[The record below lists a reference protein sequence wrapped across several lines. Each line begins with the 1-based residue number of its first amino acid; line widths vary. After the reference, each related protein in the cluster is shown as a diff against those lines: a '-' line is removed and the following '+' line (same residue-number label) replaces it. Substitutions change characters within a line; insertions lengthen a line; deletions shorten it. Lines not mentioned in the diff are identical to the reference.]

1 MGMFKRKR
9 KGEAVLF
16 AIVALAVSGLIAVGL
31 ARIQHYGTHTL
42 DTSEEFLKAEQ
53 YALEVTEQL
62 RSTSYS
68 AVAAMPKTKISSGTA
83 GSKPGDY
90 KFSGY
95 YKEIVIQNDGIFKD
109 CKVNIYKDDT
119 DRPVLSLS
127 VAKVDP
133 KALVWG
139 GLSEDLDE
147 STESSGNRSWSAQTT
162 QNYVGGKLVN
172 DYTAVDAD
180 GSFSAAASVDYI
192 NNKLKDYIE
201 REKCLNRTS
210 KAEVGSNRQPIFVNG
225 NREAAVCNVSY
236 RLNENTAAP
245 NIGILRKD
253 SAGNITLDY
262 WDHDSYFNGNNT
274 SGTTTPD
281 TGSGGGNAGTVIP
294 PASDVEKES
303 FSMTVDLTSV
313 TTTVWDEERQ
323 EYLEEEIGSL
333 TGFIGSWDC
342 PIWGSDN
349 ISLIGSLTN
358 SYSNL
363 LKKNILGYYTIT
375 GDTRSWI
382 FLSDYSTQNSTTNI
396 DPYDFDG
403 FYIWI
408 DGKKYYF
415 QKSYRTFRRQN
426 ATEWREYGFYC
437 SDVGSYPKKCSFD
450 ISLI

>member
-83 GSKPGDY
+83 GSKPQDY

-95 YKEIVIQNDGIFKD
+95 YKEIVITNDGIFKD
-109 CKVNIYKDDT
+109 CKVNIYKDNT

-139 GLSEDLDE
+139 GLSDNLDE
-147 STESSGNRSWSAQTT
+147 STESGGNRSWSAQTT

-201 REKCLNRTS
+201 EEKCLNRTS

-281 TGSGGGNAGTVIP
+281 TGSGGGNAGTNINGSENLP
-294 PASDVEKES
+294 
-303 FSMTVDLTSV
+303 
-313 TTTVWDEERQ
+313 
-323 EYLEEEIGSL
+323 EEETMLIRWEGSEVDIIDSLGGNYVDGVNMDYDDIGNFYHDYTIAIPKNVKVIKL
-333 TGFIGSWDC
+333 
-342 PIWGSDN
+342 DN
-349 ISLIGSLTN
+349 TAYCFGRQIFYSELTN
-358 SYSNL
+358 LDSNKKWSCSAVKDTTSESGAD
-363 LKKNILGYYTIT
+363 LKYVGVTPGKIYKLRFGVIIG
-375 GDTRSWI
+375 GDA
-382 FLSDYSTQNSTTNI
+382 LDGNSTSDIVVTYSKSINEKIPDII
-396 DPYDFDG
+396 DY
-403 FYIWI
+403 
-408 DGKKYYF
+408 
-415 QKSYRTFRRQN
+415 
-426 ATEWREYGFYC
+426 
-437 SDVGSYPKKCSFD
+437 
-450 ISLI
+450 

>member
-1 MGMFKRKR
+1 MSMFKRKR

-139 GLSEDLDE
+139 GLSENLDE
-147 STESSGNRSWSAQTT
+147 STESGGNRSWSAQTT
-162 QNYVGGKLVN
+162 QNYVGGKLIN
-172 DYTAVDAD
+172 DYTAVEAE

-192 NNKLKDYIE
+192 NNKLQDYIE
-201 REKCLNRTS
+201 EEKCLNRTT
-210 KAEVGSNRQPIFVNG
+210 KAEVGSNRQPIFVNA

-253 SAGNITLDY
+253 SAGNIQLDY

-281 TGSGGGNAGTVIP
+281 SGSGGGNAGTPIEGTLP
-294 PASDVEKES
+294 EKE
-303 FSMTVDLTSV
+303 TVLGTSGGSY
-313 TTTVWDEERQ
+313 TVPAGVKILKITCSIEAREHDHGGSCAFLYVNGKEIARED
-323 EYLEEEIGSL
+323 EIGSF
-333 TGFIGSWDC
+333 TMEFDGYIKVTPGEVISVRAVDHFSW
-342 PIWGSDN
+342 
-349 ISLIGSLTN
+349 ISI
-358 SYSNL
+358 SYS
-363 LKKNILGYYTIT
+363 
-375 GDTRSWI
+375 RSI
-382 FLSDYSTQNSTTNI
+382 NE
-396 DPYDFDG
+396 
-403 FYIWI
+403 
-408 DGKKYYF
+408 
-415 QKSYRTFRRQN
+415 KSPSVN
-426 ATEWREYGFYC
+426 
-437 SDVGSYPKKCSFD
+437 
-450 ISLI
+450 

>member
-1 MGMFKRKR
+1 MSMFKRKR

-139 GLSEDLDE
+139 GLSDNLDE
-147 STESSGNRSWSAQTT
+147 STESGGNRSWSAQTT
-162 QNYVGGKLVN
+162 QNYVGGKLIN

-201 REKCLNRTS
+201 EEKCLNRTT
-210 KAEVGSNRQPIFVNG
+210 KAEVGSNRQPIFVNAS
-225 NREAAVCNVSY
+225 REAAVCNVSY

-281 TGSGGGNAGTVIP
+281 TGSGGGNAGTNING
-294 PASDVEKES
+294 
-303 FSMTVDLTSV
+303 SV
-313 TTTVWDEERQ
+313 TLPDEEKLISSKDYELEWSEDKKYLLIDDTVSFTVPDGVKVVKIELWAGALSDTNHGSEPSSDILLP
-323 EYLEEEIGSL
+323 EY
-333 TGFIGSWDC
+333 
-342 PIWGSDN
+342 DN
-349 ISLIGSLTN
+349 ISLSANCPSQSGAFE
-358 SYSNL
+358 SYHKEWYMDVSAS
-363 LKKNILGYYTIT
+363 KNIKLVVQGELNKGGREQESTSGIKIYY
-375 GDTRSWI
+375 S
-382 FLSDYSTQNSTTNI
+382 
-396 DPYDFDG
+396 
-403 FYIWI
+403 
-408 DGKKYYF
+408 
-415 QKSYRTFRRQN
+415 KSINERIP
-426 ATEWREYGFYC
+426 
-437 SDVGSYPKKCSFD
+437 DVTYKN
-450 ISLI
+450 

>member
-83 GSKPGDY
+83 GSKPQDY

-95 YKEIVIQNDGIFKD
+95 YKEIVITNDGIFKD

-139 GLSEDLDE
+139 GLSDNLDE
-147 STESSGNRSWSAQTT
+147 STESGGNRSWSAQTT
-162 QNYVGGKLVN
+162 QNYVGGKLIN

-201 REKCLNRTS
+201 EEKCLNRTS
-210 KAEVGSNRQPIFVNG
+210 KAEVGSNRQPIFVNAS
-225 NREAAVCNVSY
+225 REAAVCNVSY

-253 SAGNITLDY
+253 SSGNIQLDY

-281 TGSGGGNAGTVIP
+281 TGSDGGNAGTNINGSTIAP
-294 PASDVEKES
+294 STFGLACLEKDGNPAHDECTYNFGSGSNYRITMYHIMPDHSNEDDPES
-303 FSMTVDLTSV
+303 VSCT
-313 TTTVWDEERQ
+313 
-323 EYLEEEIGSL
+323 
-333 TGFIGSWDC
+333 
-342 PIWGSDN
+342 
-349 ISLIGSLTN
+349 
-358 SYSNL
+358 
-363 LKKNILGYYTIT
+363 K
-375 GDTRSWI
+375 
-382 FLSDYSTQNSTTNI
+382 FLSGKIKCELDRNGSGYLYLNGTEVLSIQ
-396 DPYDFDG
+396 G
-403 FYIWI
+403 FGHSSIWV
-408 DGKKYYF
+408 
-415 QKSYRTFRRQN
+415 TFEKQ
-426 ATEWREYGFYC
+426 
-437 SDVGSYPKKCSFD
+437 
-450 ISLI
+450 

>member
-83 GSKPGDY
+83 GSKPQDY

-119 DRPVLSLS
+119 DRAVLSLS

-139 GLSEDLDE
+139 GLNDDLDLDT
-147 STESSGNRSWSAQTT
+147 SASGNSSWSAQTT
-162 QNYVGGKLVN
+162 QNYVGGKLIN

-201 REKCLNRTS
+201 EEKCLNRTS

-225 NREAAVCNVSY
+225 KREAAVCNVSY

-253 SAGNITLDY
+253 SSGNIQLDY
-262 WDHDSYFNGNNT
+262 WDHDSYFNGTNT
-274 SGTTTPD
+274 PGTGTTLPPGTPD
-281 TGSGGGNAGTVIP
+281 PDGGGNTGTVIGSSAP
-294 PASDVEKES
+294 KYFDFEFSDQEWIVKTIDFGTTRTTYKVTGTQFAADNEIEETYSFEFTASGKVKIYGNGG
-303 FSMTVDLTSV
+303 VAN
-313 TTTVWDEERQ
+313 Q
-323 EYLEEEIGSL
+323 
-333 TGFIGSWDC
+333 
-342 PIWGSDN
+342 
-349 ISLIGSLTN
+349 
-358 SYSNL
+358 
-363 LKKNILGYYTIT
+363 
-375 GDTRSWI
+375 
-382 FLSDYSTQNSTTNI
+382 NI
-396 DPYDFDG
+396 DDIENDYGYGNGHFGPG
-403 FYIWI
+403 YIQFI
-408 DGKKYYF
+408 DVSSKKVLYELNLNNHSHTRLVF
-415 QKSYRTFRRQN
+415 EFNK
-426 ATEWREYGFYC
+426 
-437 SDVGSYPKKCSFD
+437 
-450 ISLI
+450 I

>member
-1 MGMFKRKR
+1 MLRKKR
-9 KGEAVLF
+9 KGEAMLF
-16 AIVALAVSGLIAVGL
+16 AIVALAVSGIIAVGL
-31 ARIQHYGTHTL
+31 AKIQHYGTHTL

-68 AVAAMPKTKISSGTA
+68 AVAAMPKTKISSGAA
-83 GSKPGDY
+83 GSKPEDY

-109 CKVNIYKDDT
+109 CKVNIYKDDI

-147 STESSGNRSWSAQTT
+147 STESGGNRSWSALTT
-162 QNYVGGKLVN
+162 QNYVGGKLIN

-201 REKCLNRTS
+201 KEKSLNRTS

-225 NREAAVCNVSY
+225 KREAAVCNVSY

-253 SAGNITLDY
+253 SAGNIQLDY

-281 TGSGGGNAGTVIP
+281 TGSGGGNAGTPIEGTLP
-294 PASDVEKES
+294 
-303 FSMTVDLTSV
+303 
-313 TTTVWDEERQ
+313 
-323 EYLEEEIGSL
+323 EEETVLGTTGGSYTVPAGVKILRISCIIKAREHDHGGSGAFLYVNNKEIAREDDIGSF
-333 TGFIGSWDC
+333 TM
-342 PIWGSDN
+342 
-349 ISLIGSLTN
+349 
-358 SYSNL
+358 
-363 LKKNILGYYTIT
+363 
-375 GDTRSWI
+375 
-382 FLSDYSTQNSTTNI
+382 
-396 DPYDFDG
+396 DFDG
-403 FYIWI
+403 YVKVTPGEVISVRAVDHFNYLSIS
-408 DGKKYYF
+408 YS
-415 QKSYRTFRRQN
+415 KSIN
-426 ATEWREYGFYC
+426 EK
-437 SDVGSYPKKCSFD
+437 SPSVN
-450 ISLI
+450 

>member
-83 GSKPGDY
+83 GSKPQDY

-95 YKEIVIQNDGIFKD
+95 YKEIVITNDGIFKD
-109 CKVNIYKDDT
+109 CKVNIYKDNT

-139 GLSEDLDE
+139 GLSDNLDE
-147 STESSGNRSWSAQTT
+147 STESGGNRSWSAKTT

-201 REKCLNRTS
+201 EEKCLNRTS
-210 KAEVGSNRQPIFVNG
+210 KSEVGSNRQPIFVNG
-225 NREAAVCNVSY
+225 KREAAVCNVSY

-253 SAGNITLDY
+253 SAGNIQLDY
-262 WDHDSYFNGNNT
+262 WDHDSYFNGTNT
-274 SGTTTPD
+274 PGTTTPD
-281 TGSGGGNAGTVIP
+281 SGSSGGNAGTNINGDSIP
-294 PASDVEKES
+294 DKDTLFARWVSGYDYMEESERKEYELDGIIDRTITIPQGVNVLKLDFMGQS
-303 FSMTVDLTSV
+303 GWTEAYVKLYNGKIYWVYDAGDEGESGYTTYIGV
-313 TTTVWDEERQ
+313 TPGKTYTLILDAADE
-323 EYLEEEIGSL
+323 YY
-333 TGFIGSWDC
+333 
-342 PIWGSDN
+342 
-349 ISLIGSLTN
+349 ISLYYSKSIN
-358 SYSNL
+358 SQVP
-363 LKKNILGYYTIT
+363 KVK
-375 GDTRSWI
+375 
-382 FLSDYSTQNSTTNI
+382 DY
-396 DPYDFDG
+396 
-403 FYIWI
+403 
-408 DGKKYYF
+408 
-415 QKSYRTFRRQN
+415 
-426 ATEWREYGFYC
+426 
-437 SDVGSYPKKCSFD
+437 
-450 ISLI
+450 

>member
-1 MGMFKRKR
+1 MSMFKRKR

-109 CKVNIYKDDT
+109 CKVNIYKDNT

-139 GLSEDLDE
+139 GLSENLDE
-147 STESSGNRSWSAQTT
+147 STESGGNRSWSAQTT
-162 QNYVGGKLVN
+162 QNYVGGKLIN

-201 REKCLNRTS
+201 EEKCLNRTS
-210 KAEVGSNRQPIFVNG
+210 KSEVGSNRQPIFVNG
-225 NREAAVCNVSY
+225 KREAAVCNVSY

-253 SAGNITLDY
+253 SSGNIQLDY

-281 TGSGGGNAGTVIP
+281 TGSGGGNTGTVIGSSAP
-294 PASDVEKES
+294 KYFNFEFIDQEWIVKTIDFGTRTTYKVTGTQFAADNEIEETYSFEFTASGKVKIYGNGGGADQNIDGIEN
-303 FSMTVDLTSV
+303 D
-313 TTTVWDEERQ
+313 
-323 EYLEEEIGSL
+323 YGY
-333 TGFIGSWDC
+333 TGGF
-342 PIWGSDN
+342 
-349 ISLIGSLTN
+349 
-358 SYSNL
+358 
-363 LKKNILGYYTIT
+363 
-375 GDTRSWI
+375 DTRGGYI
-382 FLSDYSTQNSTTNI
+382 QFI
-396 DPYDFDG
+396 DVSSKKT
-403 FYIWI
+403 FYELNLNNHSHTRLVFEFNKI
-408 DGKKYYF
+408 
-415 QKSYRTFRRQN
+415 
-426 ATEWREYGFYC
+426 
-437 SDVGSYPKKCSFD
+437 
-450 ISLI
+450 

>member
-1 MGMFKRKR
+1 MSMFKRKR

-42 DTSEEFLKAEQ
+42 ETSEEFLKAEQ

-62 RSTSYS
+62 RSSSYS

-83 GSKPGDY
+83 GSKPQDY

-95 YKEIVIQNDGIFKD
+95 YKEIVITNDGIFKD

-139 GLSEDLDE
+139 GLSENLDE
-147 STESSGNRSWSAQTT
+147 STESGGNRSWSAQTT
-162 QNYVGGKLVN
+162 QNYVGGKLIN

-210 KAEVGSNRQPIFVNG
+210 KAEVGSNRQPIFVNAS
-225 NREAAVCNVSY
+225 REAAVCNVSY

-253 SAGNITLDY
+253 SSGNIQLDY

-281 TGSGGGNAGTVIP
+281 SGSGGGNAGTNINGSENLP
-294 PASDVEKES
+294 
-303 FSMTVDLTSV
+303 
-313 TTTVWDEERQ
+313 
-323 EYLEEEIGSL
+323 EEETELYSL
-333 TGFIGSWDC
+333 SWVA
-342 PIWGSDN
+342 GN
-349 ISLIGSLTN
+349 
-358 SYSNL
+358 
-363 LKKNILGYYTIT
+363 
-375 GDTRSWI
+375 
-382 FLSDYSTQNSTTNI
+382 F
-396 DPYDFDG
+396 
-403 FYIWI
+403 
-408 DGKKYYF
+408 
-415 QKSYRTFRRQN
+415 
-426 ATEWREYGFYC
+426 
-437 SDVGSYPKKCSFD
+437 
-450 ISLI
+450 

>member
-1 MGMFKRKR
+1 MSMFKRKR

-83 GSKPGDY
+83 GSKPQDY

-95 YKEIVIQNDGIFKD
+95 YKEIVITNDGIFKD
-109 CKVNIYKDDT
+109 CKVNIYKDNT

-139 GLSEDLDE
+139 GLSDNLDE
-147 STESSGNRSWSAQTT
+147 STESGGNRSWSAQTT

-201 REKCLNRTS
+201 EEKCLNRTS
-210 KAEVGSNRQPIFVNG
+210 KAEVGSNRQPIFVNAS
-225 NREAAVCNVSY
+225 REAAVCNVSY

-253 SAGNITLDY
+253 SAGNIQLDY
-262 WDHDSYFNGNNT
+262 WDHDSYFNGTNT
-274 SGTTTPD
+274 PGTTPPETPNPD
-281 TGSGGGNAGTVIP
+281 PGGGGNTGTVIGSSAP
-294 PASDVEKES
+294 KYFDFEFTDQEWIVKTIDFGTTRTTYKVTGTQFAGDNEIEETYSFEFTASGKVKIYGNGGGDDQNIDGIENDYGYTGG
-303 FSMTVDLTSV
+303 F
-313 TTTVWDEERQ
+313 TTR
-323 EYLEEEIGSL
+323 G
-333 TGFIGSWDC
+333 GFIQFIDVSSKKVLYD
-342 PIWGSDN
+342 
-349 ISLIGSLTN
+349 L
-358 SYSNL
+358 NL
-363 LKKNILGYYTIT
+363 NNHSH
-375 GDTRSWI
+375 TRLVFEFNKI
-382 FLSDYSTQNSTTNI
+382 
-396 DPYDFDG
+396 
-403 FYIWI
+403 
-408 DGKKYYF
+408 
-415 QKSYRTFRRQN
+415 
-426 ATEWREYGFYC
+426 
-437 SDVGSYPKKCSFD
+437 
-450 ISLI
+450 

>member
-1 MGMFKRKR
+1 MSMFKRKR

-83 GSKPGDY
+83 GSKPQDY

-95 YKEIVIQNDGIFKD
+95 YKEIVITNDGIFKD
-109 CKVNIYKDDT
+109 CKVNIYKDNT

-139 GLSEDLDE
+139 GLSDNLDE
-147 STESSGNRSWSAQTT
+147 SIESGGNRSWSAQTT

-172 DYTAVDAD
+172 DYNAVDAD

-201 REKCLNRTS
+201 EEKCLNRTS
-210 KAEVGSNRQPIFVNG
+210 KAEVGSNRQPIFVNAS
-225 NREAAVCNVSY
+225 REAAVCNVSY

-253 SAGNITLDY
+253 SSGNITLDY

-281 TGSGGGNAGTVIP
+281 TGSGGGNAGGNINGSTIAPSTFGLACLEQDGNPAHDECTYDFGSGSNYLITMYHIMPDHSNEDDPDTV
-294 PASDVEKES
+294 SCTK
-303 FSMTVDLTSV
+303 
-313 TTTVWDEERQ
+313 
-323 EYLEEEIGSL
+323 
-333 TGFIGSWDC
+333 
-342 PIWGSDN
+342 
-349 ISLIGSLTN
+349 
-358 SYSNL
+358 
-363 LKKNILGYYTIT
+363 
-375 GDTRSWI
+375 
-382 FLSDYSTQNSTTNI
+382 FLSGIIKCELDRASSGYLYLNDTEVLFIQ
-396 DPYDFDG
+396 G
-403 FYIWI
+403 FGHSSIWV
-408 DGKKYYF
+408 
-415 QKSYRTFRRQN
+415 TFEKQ
-426 ATEWREYGFYC
+426 
-437 SDVGSYPKKCSFD
+437 
-450 ISLI
+450 

>member
-1 MGMFKRKR
+1 MSMFKRKR

-83 GSKPGDY
+83 GSKPQDY

-95 YKEIVIQNDGIFKD
+95 YKEIVITNDGIFKD
-109 CKVNIYKDDT
+109 CKVNIYNDDT

-139 GLSEDLDE
+139 GISENLDE
-147 STESSGNRSWSAQTT
+147 STESGGNRSWSAQTT
-162 QNYVGGKLVN
+162 QNYVGGKLIN

-201 REKCLNRTS
+201 EEKCLNRTS
-210 KAEVGSNRQPIFVNG
+210 KAEVGSNRQPVFVNAS
-225 NREAAVCNVSY
+225 REAAVCNVSY

-253 SAGNITLDY
+253 SSGNIQLDY

-281 TGSGGGNAGTVIP
+281 AGSGGGNAGTNINGSTIAP
-294 PASDVEKES
+294 STFSLACLEAHGNPAHDECTYDFGSGSNYLITMYHVMPDHSNEDDPES
-303 FSMTVDLTSV
+303 VSCT
-313 TTTVWDEERQ
+313 
-323 EYLEEEIGSL
+323 
-333 TGFIGSWDC
+333 
-342 PIWGSDN
+342 
-349 ISLIGSLTN
+349 
-358 SYSNL
+358 
-363 LKKNILGYYTIT
+363 K
-375 GDTRSWI
+375 
-382 FLSDYSTQNSTTNI
+382 FLSGKIKCELYRNGSGYLDLNGAEVLFIQ
-396 DPYDFDG
+396 G
-403 FYIWI
+403 FGHSSIWV
-408 DGKKYYF
+408 
-415 QKSYRTFRRQN
+415 TFEKQ
-426 ATEWREYGFYC
+426 
-437 SDVGSYPKKCSFD
+437 
-450 ISLI
+450 

>member
-1 MGMFKRKR
+1 MSMFKRKR

-109 CKVNIYKDDT
+109 CKVNIYKDNT

-147 STESSGNRSWSAQTT
+147 STESGGNRSWSAQTT

-201 REKCLNRTS
+201 EEKCLNRTS
-210 KAEVGSNRQPIFVNG
+210 KAEVGSNRQPIFVTG

-253 SAGNITLDY
+253 SAGNIQLDY

-281 TGSGGGNAGTVIP
+281 TGSGGGNAGTPIEGTLP
-294 PASDVEKES
+294 
-303 FSMTVDLTSV
+303 
-313 TTTVWDEERQ
+313 
-323 EYLEEEIGSL
+323 EEETMLIRWWADSGTTIYDSNGGEFSL
-333 TGFIGSWDC
+333 PYGH
-342 PIWGSDN
+342 DN
-349 ISLIGSLTN
+349 N
-358 SYSNL
+358 YHD
-363 LKKNILGYYTIT
+363 YTIT
-375 GDTRSWI
+375 IPQGVKILKLYGESECLDDQMISSR
-382 FLSDYSTQNSTTNI
+382 LKNI
-396 DPYDFDG
+396 DSEKTWCCP
-403 FYIWI
+403 
-408 DGKKYYF
+408 
-415 QKSYRTFRRQN
+415 TP
-426 ATEWREYGFYC
+426 
-437 SDVGSYPKKCSFD
+437 VGSRDYYGQDTKYVAVTPGKTYNLRCYLYIGGAGQCSETYIKISYSKSINEKIPD
-450 ISLI
+450 IIDY

>member
-42 DTSEEFLKAEQ
+42 ETSEEFLKAEQ

-83 GSKPGDY
+83 GSKSQDY

-95 YKEIVIQNDGIFKD
+95 YKEIVITNDGIFKD
-109 CKVNIYKDDT
+109 CKVNIYKDNT

-139 GLSEDLDE
+139 GLSENLDE
-147 STESSGNRSWSAQTT
+147 STESGGNRSWSAQTT
-162 QNYVGGKLVN
+162 QNYVGGKLIN

-201 REKCLNRTS
+201 EEKCLNRTS
-210 KAEVGSNRQPIFVNG
+210 KSEVGSNRQPIFVNG
-225 NREAAVCNVSY
+225 KREAAVCNVSY

-253 SAGNITLDY
+253 SAGNIQLDY
-262 WDHDSYFNGNNT
+262 WDHDSYFNGTNT
-274 SGTTTPD
+274 PGTTTPD
-281 TGSGGGNAGTVIP
+281 SGSGGGNAGTPIEGTLP
-294 PASDVEKES
+294 EKETVLGTSEGSYTVPAGVKILKIDCDIEPVLRDHGGNSGALYVNGKKIAEES
-303 FSMTVDLTSV
+303 FLGNDYNY
-313 TTTVWDEERQ
+313 TVWVLAYIEVTPGE
-323 EYLEEEIGSL
+323 
-333 TGFIGSWDC
+333 T
-342 PIWGSDN
+342 
-349 ISLIGSLTN
+349 ISIRAYSEFANLSI
-358 SYSNL
+358 SYS
-363 LKKNILGYYTIT
+363 
-375 GDTRSWI
+375 
-382 FLSDYSTQNSTTNI
+382 
-396 DPYDFDG
+396 
-403 FYIWI
+403 
-408 DGKKYYF
+408 
-415 QKSYRTFRRQN
+415 KSIN
-426 ATEWREYGFYC
+426 EKLPNVSSG
-437 SDVGSYPKKCSFD
+437 
-450 ISLI
+450 LI

>member
-83 GSKPGDY
+83 GSKPQDY

-95 YKEIVIQNDGIFKD
+95 YKEIVITNDGIFKD

-133 KALVWG
+133 KAFVWG
-139 GLSEDLDE
+139 GLSDNLDE
-147 STESSGNRSWSAQTT
+147 STESGGNRSWSAQTT
-162 QNYVGGKLVN
+162 QNYVGGKLIN

-201 REKCLNRTS
+201 EEKCLNRTS

-225 NREAAVCNVSY
+225 KREAAVCNVSY

-253 SAGNITLDY
+253 SAGNIQLDY

-281 TGSGGGNAGTVIP
+281 SGSGGGNAGTNINGSENLP
-294 PASDVEKES
+294 
-303 FSMTVDLTSV
+303 
-313 TTTVWDEERQ
+313 
-323 EYLEEEIGSL
+323 EEETELYSLSWVAGNFWSSKVDHIDEDPFDFTITIPQGVKVLKMFGYSEQMRDLMLDLCLTNIGSGKVWCNPW
-333 TGFIGSWDC
+333 T
-342 PIWGSDN
+342 
-349 ISLIGSLTN
+349 
-358 SYSNL
+358 
-363 LKKNILGYYTIT
+363 
-375 GDTRSWI
+375 
-382 FLSDYSTQNSTTNI
+382 
-396 DPYDFDG
+396 DG
-403 FYIWI
+403 
-408 DGKKYYF
+408 
-415 QKSYRTFRRQN
+415 
-426 ATEWREYGFYC
+426 
-437 SDVGSYPKKCSFD
+437 SFD
-450 ISLI
+450 AKGKDIKYIGVTPGKTYNLRCFVNDHNGGRESEASSYIRIYYSKSINEKLPDITDY

>member
-1 MGMFKRKR
+1 MSMFKRKR

-139 GLSEDLDE
+139 GLSENLDE
-147 STESSGNRSWSAQTT
+147 STESGGNRSWSAQTT
-162 QNYVGGKLVN
+162 QNYVGGKLIN

-201 REKCLNRTS
+201 EEKCLNRTS

-225 NREAAVCNVSY
+225 KREAAVCNVSY

-253 SAGNITLDY
+253 SSGNIQLDY

-281 TGSGGGNAGTVIP
+281 SGSGGGNAGTNINGSENLPQETQWIFDKLIYWDMPNYKDFKETIQIKIP
-294 PASDVEKES
+294 DGVK
-303 FSMTVDLTSV
+303 VLC
-313 TTTVWDEERQ
+313 
-323 EYLEEEIGSL
+323 LE
-333 TGFIGSWDC
+333 
-342 PIWGSDN
+342 
-349 ISLIGSLTN
+349 
-358 SYSNL
+358 
-363 LKKNILGYYTIT
+363 
-375 GDTRSWI
+375 GDTCV
-382 FLSDYSTQNSTTNI
+382 DMY
-396 DPYDFDG
+396 YH
-403 FYIWI
+403 
-408 DGKKYYF
+408 DGKAESINIVMNGSKEWLNLRSYYE
-415 QKSYRTFRRQN
+415 SYCGDIF
-426 ATEWREYGFYC
+426 A
-437 SDVGSYPKKCSFD
+437 D
-450 ISLI
+450 ISQDYKIVYIGVTPGKTYYLNINLKTRLNNDTTYNVGVSNSSLRIGYSKSINEKLPDITDY

>member
-1 MGMFKRKR
+1 MSMFKRKR

-109 CKVNIYKDDT
+109 CKVNIYKDNT

-127 VAKVDP
+127 VAKVEP

-147 STESSGNRSWSAQTT
+147 STESGGNRSWSAQTT
-162 QNYVGGKLVN
+162 QNYVGGKLIN

-201 REKCLNRTS
+201 EEKCLNRTS

-253 SAGNITLDY
+253 SSGNIQLDY

-281 TGSGGGNAGTVIP
+281 SGSGGGNAGTNINGSENLPEETQWIFDECNNFKQTVELKIPAGVKVLCLKGSTYAEVSTNGGVGTYSSADASVKVICNDT
-294 PASDVEKES
+294 SKKW
-303 FSMTVDLTSV
+303 FDLYSNAEGTWDYTGHTSV
-313 TTTVWDEERQ
+313 SSDGYDTYIGVTPGKTYRMKIEILAEACVDSTEESAEASSR
-323 EYLEEEIGSL
+323 LRIG
-333 TGFIGSWDC
+333 
-342 PIWGSDN
+342 
-349 ISLIGSLTN
+349 
-358 SYSNL
+358 YSKSINEKL
-363 LKKNILGYYTIT
+363 PDIT
-375 GDTRSWI
+375 
-382 FLSDYSTQNSTTNI
+382 DY
-396 DPYDFDG
+396 
-403 FYIWI
+403 
-408 DGKKYYF
+408 
-415 QKSYRTFRRQN
+415 
-426 ATEWREYGFYC
+426 
-437 SDVGSYPKKCSFD
+437 
-450 ISLI
+450 

>member
-281 TGSGGGNAGTVIP
+281 SGSGGGNAGTNINGSEKLPESETELYSLSCVGSNFWSSKVDFIDEDPFDFTITIP
-294 PASDVEKES
+294 QGVKVLKMFGYSEQ
-303 FSMTVDLTSV
+303 MRDLMLDLCLTN
-313 TTTVWDEERQ
+313 
-323 EYLEEEIGSL
+323 IGSGKVWCNPW
-333 TGFIGSWDC
+333 T
-342 PIWGSDN
+342 
-349 ISLIGSLTN
+349 
-358 SYSNL
+358 
-363 LKKNILGYYTIT
+363 
-375 GDTRSWI
+375 
-382 FLSDYSTQNSTTNI
+382 
-396 DPYDFDG
+396 DG
-403 FYIWI
+403 
-408 DGKKYYF
+408 
-415 QKSYRTFRRQN
+415 
-426 ATEWREYGFYC
+426 
-437 SDVGSYPKKCSFD
+437 SFD
-450 ISLI
+450 AKGEDIKYIGVTPGKTYNLRCFVNDHNGGRESEASSYIRIYYSKSINEKVPDITDY

>member
-1 MGMFKRKR
+1 MSMFKRKR

-83 GSKPGDY
+83 GSKPQDY

-95 YKEIVIQNDGIFKD
+95 YKEIVITNDGIFKD

-133 KALVWG
+133 KALVWS

-147 STESSGNRSWSAQTT
+147 STESGGNRSWSAQTT

-180 GSFSAAASVDYI
+180 GSFSATASVDYI
-192 NNKLKDYIE
+192 NNKLQDYIE
-201 REKCLNRTS
+201 EEKCLNRTS

-225 NREAAVCNVSY
+225 KREAAVCNVSY

-253 SAGNITLDY
+253 SSGNIQLDY
-262 WDHDSYFNGNNT
+262 WDHDSYFNGTNT
-274 SGTTTPD
+274 PGTTPPETPNPD
-281 TGSGGGNAGTVIP
+281 PGDGGNTGTVIGSSAP
-294 PASDVEKES
+294 KYFDFKFTDQGWIVKTIDFGTRTTYKVTGTQFAYSETEIEETYSFEFTASGKVKVYGNGGGAE
-303 FSMTVDLTSV
+303 
-313 TTTVWDEERQ
+313 
-323 EYLEEEIGSL
+323 
-333 TGFIGSWDC
+333 
-342 PIWGSDN
+342 P
-349 ISLIGSLTN
+349 
-358 SYSNL
+358 
-363 LKKNILGYYTIT
+363 
-375 GDTRSWI
+375 
-382 FLSDYSTQNSTTNI
+382 NI
-396 DPYDFDG
+396 DDIENDYVDAGNGHFGPGYIQFIDVSSKKVLYDLNLNNH
-403 FYIWI
+403 
-408 DGKKYYF
+408 
-415 QKSYRTFRRQN
+415 SHT
-426 ATEWREYGFYC
+426 
-437 SDVGSYPKKCSFD
+437 
-450 ISLI
+450 SLVFEFNKI

>member
-83 GSKPGDY
+83 GSKPQDY

-95 YKEIVIQNDGIFKD
+95 YKEIVITNDGIFKD
-109 CKVNIYKDDT
+109 CKVNIYKDNT

-139 GLSEDLDE
+139 GLSDNLDE
-147 STESSGNRSWSAQTT
+147 STESGGNRSWSAQTT

-201 REKCLNRTS
+201 EEKCLNRTS
-210 KAEVGSNRQPIFVNG
+210 KSEVGSNRQPIFVNG
-225 NREAAVCNVSY
+225 KREAAVCNVSY

-253 SAGNITLDY
+253 SAGNIQLDY
-262 WDHDSYFNGNNT
+262 WDHDSYFNGTNT
-274 SGTTTPD
+274 PGTTTPD
-281 TGSGGGNAGTVIP
+281 SGSGGGNAGTNINGSENLP
-294 PASDVEKES
+294 
-303 FSMTVDLTSV
+303 
-313 TTTVWDEERQ
+313 
-323 EYLEEEIGSL
+323 EEETILTEWAGDHGAIRDSTGWHYTTSHDGEFFLDYIVTIPQGVKVLKLYGKTQDIDYQLLESLLENIDSEKTWCYPAAEGMKDYCGEDIKYIGVTPGKTYNL
-333 TGFIGSWDC
+333 RYKIFYGGDGEG
-342 PIWGSDN
+342 GSDTY
-349 ISLIGSLTN
+349 IEI
-358 SYSNL
+358 SYSRSINEKL
-363 LKKNILGYYTIT
+363 PDIT
-375 GDTRSWI
+375 
-382 FLSDYSTQNSTTNI
+382 DY
-396 DPYDFDG
+396 
-403 FYIWI
+403 
-408 DGKKYYF
+408 
-415 QKSYRTFRRQN
+415 
-426 ATEWREYGFYC
+426 
-437 SDVGSYPKKCSFD
+437 
-450 ISLI
+450 

>member
-83 GSKPGDY
+83 GSKPQDY

-95 YKEIVIQNDGIFKD
+95 YKEIVITNDGIFKD
-109 CKVNIYKDDT
+109 CKVNIYKDNT

-139 GLSEDLDE
+139 GLSDNLDE
-147 STESSGNRSWSAQTT
+147 STESGGNRSWSAQTT

-201 REKCLNRTS
+201 EEKCLNRTT

-281 TGSGGGNAGTVIP
+281 PGDGGNTGTVIGSSAP
-294 PASDVEKES
+294 KYFDFEFTDQEWIVKTIDFGTTRTTYKVTGTQFAADNEIEETYSFEFTASGKVKIYGNGGGAD
-303 FSMTVDLTSV
+303 
-313 TTTVWDEERQ
+313 Q
-323 EYLEEEIGSL
+323 
-333 TGFIGSWDC
+333 
-342 PIWGSDN
+342 
-349 ISLIGSLTN
+349 
-358 SYSNL
+358 
-363 LKKNILGYYTIT
+363 
-375 GDTRSWI
+375 
-382 FLSDYSTQNSTTNI
+382 NI
-396 DPYDFDG
+396 DGIENDYGHNGG
-403 FYIWI
+403 FNGMGGYIQFI
-408 DGKKYYF
+408 DVSSKKTLYELNLNNHSHTRLVF
-415 QKSYRTFRRQN
+415 EFNK
-426 ATEWREYGFYC
+426 
-437 SDVGSYPKKCSFD
+437 
-450 ISLI
+450 I